1 MRVYSMLKLA
11 FTVNFMHAPTGGVNT
26 NVIQPLNEPV
36 QEQTLI

>member
-1 MRVYSMLKLA
+1 MLKLA
-11 FTVNFMHAPTGGVNT
+11 FTVSFMHAPTGGVNT